1 MLPYPFPTQP
11 LFVLRVG
18 VPNPQGERLMK
29 MFNRWISRVLI
40 ACMLGAGFPL
50 PASADIVATDQIS
63 AATERERIASFLDR
77 TEVRARMQALGVD
90 ADAARARVD
99 ALTDNEA
106 RDLAARIDQLPAGGS
121 PEWWVVLL
129 IVFIVLLITDILGFT
144 KVFPF
149 TKPMR

>member
-1 MLPYPFPTQP
+1 
-11 LFVLRVG
+11 
-18 VPNPQGERLMK
+18 MK
-29 MFNRWISRVLI
+29 MFNRWISRVLVV
-40 ACMLGAGFPL
+40 CMLGAGFPL

-77 TEVRARMQALGVD
+77 TEVRARMEALGVD

-106 RDLAARIDQLPAGGS
+106 KDLAARIDQLPVGGTDVL
-121 PEWWVVLL
+121 VVLL
-129 IVFIVLLITDILGFT
+129 IVFIVLLITDILGLT
-144 KVFPF
+144 KIFPF